1 MHTLKYNL
9 TLVKNIHFD
18 LQDTWEDKEYHV
30 KFMEQT
36 DTAYREMYSVNMKR
50 GMWAS
55 IGRKYFGKYF
65 IEVWDATTLRHKIDV
80 NEHIKGRRVFISFD
94 SSSLGDNIAWM
105 PYCLEFQKKYK
116 CDVIVSTFKNFLF
129 EKMYPELEFVPRGV
143 VVENIVAMYE
153 LGWFWDRDK
162 EPVNPATVP
171 LQQTASNILGLPY
184 KEIRP
189 RIDFTPRNNLYGKY
203 VTISTRSTA
212 QCKHWYYWP
221 ELISWLKEE
230 GYRVIELSKEADDLG
245 AEKLEDTS
253 LENVMNVLHHSKFYI
268 GLSSGISWLAW
279 ALNKPVFM
287 IANFTQPNHEFT
299 CHRITDTS
307 VCNGCWNNELFK
319 FDRGDWNWCPEHKN
333 SPRQFECHKAI
344 TFDRVREY
352 ILSVV
357 SSSNPKNE
365 GLSNTFGYLTNSMH

>member
-9 TLVKNIHFD
+9 TLVKNIHFE
-18 LQDTWEDKEYHV
+18 LQDAWEDKEYNV
-30 KFMEQT
+30 RFVEII
-36 DTAYREMYSVNMKR
+36 DGRDNVMYSVNMRR

-55 IGRKYFGKYF
+55 TNRKYLGEYY
-65 IEVWDATTLRHKIDV
+65 IQIWDGSTLRHKIDI

-105 PYCLEFQKKYK
+105 PYCLEFKKKYK

-129 EKMYPELEFVPRGV
+129 KDVYPELEFVDRGV
-143 VVENIVAMYE
+143 VVQNIVAMFE
-153 LGWFWDRDK
+153 LGWFWDKER
-162 EPVNPATVP
+162 EPVNPATIP
-171 LQQTASNILGLPY
+171 LQQTASNILGLRHR
-184 KEIRP
+184 EIKP
-189 RIDFTPRNNLYGKY
+189 RIDFTPADRPMVNEY
-203 VTISTRSTA
+203 VCISTRSTA

-221 ELISWLKEE
+221 ELIEWLKSK

-253 LENVMNVLHHSKFYI
+253 LENVMNYLHHADFYI

-279 ALNKPVFM
+279 ALNKQVFM
-287 IANFTQPNHEFT
+287 ISNFSRADHEFSCT
-299 CHRITDTS
+299 RITDAS
-307 VCNGCWNNELFK
+307 VCHACWNKPLFK

-344 TFDRVREY
+344 TFDRVRDV
-352 ILSVV
+352 ILSVMLPT
-357 SSSNPKNE
+357 NPEHK
-365 GLSNTFGYLTNSMH
+365 